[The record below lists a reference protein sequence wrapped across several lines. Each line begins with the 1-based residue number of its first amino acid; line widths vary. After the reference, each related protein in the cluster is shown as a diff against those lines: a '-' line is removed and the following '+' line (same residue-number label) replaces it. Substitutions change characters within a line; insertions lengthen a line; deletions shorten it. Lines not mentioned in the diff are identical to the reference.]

1 VTTRADERRRQR
13 RRQHVE
19 TTRRG
24 DAAIVDHSE
33 APDPG
38 LLESRWAT
46 VRLAVTIACLLGA
59 QFLHWSVIDQ
69 HAKEWA
75 ASGDFFFIL
84 ALVEGLL
91 TVLVI
96 AALGPWVAKVGIAIS
111 TLPVVVWAW
120 DRSIGLPFGPNKG
133 VRGTIGRSDV
143 LSVVFELITIFALWP
158 FLRPGYGAR
167 RPVRLDVIN
176 KAVIG
181 ITIAYVVGF
190 SYWAMIGDEGAV
202 HKTATG
208 STVAATGSTIAPL
221 ITVATPTTSATPLV
235 PVQTLAYLGKEYS
248 FSGPSTVAAG
258 VTRFNLQNA
267 GVESHQLE
275 VARIPDETPTP
286 STQENL
292 ESLFSEAQFHTA
304 LAPTV
309 LGASALADAGATATI
324 VVDLTPGRYILACG
338 NSASDGVVHYA
349 KGMITVLTVTDPA
362 ASP

>member
-1 VTTRADERRRQR
+1 MTTRADQRRKQR

-24 DAAIVDHSE
+24 EAAIAERTPVADAA
-33 APDPG
+33 
-38 LLESRWAT
+38 LLEGRRAT
-46 VRLAVTIACLLGA
+46 VRLVVAIACLLGA

-69 HAKEWA
+69 HAKEWTA
-75 ASGDFFFIL
+75 AGNFFFIL

-96 AALGPWVAKVGIAIS
+96 AALGPWVAKAGIAIS
-111 TLPVVVWAW
+111 AVPVVVWAW
-120 DRSIGLPFGPNKG
+120 DRSIGLPFGPTEG

-143 LSVVFELITIFALWP
+143 LSVVFELLTIVALWP

-181 ITIAYVVGF
+181 ITIVYVVGF

-202 HKTATG
+202 HKTKGSSA
-208 STVAATGSTIAPL
+208 STVAQ
-221 ITVATPTTSATPLV
+221 TVPTPIVDSPPTTSATPLV
-235 PVQTLAYLGKEYS
+235 PVQTLAYTGNEYS

-258 VTRFNLQNA
+258 ATRFNLQNA
-267 GVESHQLE
+267 GTESHQLE
-275 VARIPDETPTP
+275 VARIPDAAPTP

-292 ESLFSEAQFHTA
+292 AILFDQAQFHTA

-309 LGASALADAGATATI
+309 VGATALADAGATVT
-324 VVDLTPGRYILACG
+324 VVADLQPGRYILACG
-338 NSASDGVVHYA
+338 NVTSTGERHYS
-349 KGMITVLTVTDPA
+349 KGMITVLTVTA
-362 ASP
+362 AATP